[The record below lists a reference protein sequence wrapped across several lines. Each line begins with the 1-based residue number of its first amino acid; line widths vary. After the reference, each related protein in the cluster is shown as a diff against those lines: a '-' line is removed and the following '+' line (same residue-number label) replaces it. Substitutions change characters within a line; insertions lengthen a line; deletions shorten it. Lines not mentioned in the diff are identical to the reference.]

1 MKKRQTSLL
10 IVLSL
15 FISGLLIFT
24 IIKFT
29 RSHQKKRRIILI
41 TLDTQRYD
49 YISAYDP
56 EKAKTPNIDSLAE
69 KGTLFESC
77 YAEVPITLPSHASIF
92 YSLPPH
98 KLQIYN
104 NGQILPKKK
113 DLLSLAEIFLQ
124 KGFNTAAFVSLGVL
138 KSQFGLNNGFNT
150 YDDKFP
156 GNRWYL
162 NAEEV
167 NSKVFPW
174 LESQKDNNFFLWI
187 HYSDPHLPYAPAN
200 LPPDLSIFLND
211 TIHSQLCIQ
220 KGEKHSLQFNLTHG
234 KNIISFKVLNNFP
247 EQRDDYR
254 IRLKNTKFI
263 NTEELELK
271 FIELLLYDNND
282 QKNMLI
288 KEKGHI
294 SILNKGKDRQF
305 TLKFEGDL
313 NLYPFEQTELY
324 KKEVEYMDKQI
335 GELIKTLNSHDLYKN
350 TIILLTGDH
359 GEGLGE
365 NKTNLGEQY
374 FGHIHYLYSIYMKVP
389 LIITKPFSSSPG
401 KRIRTPVELKDI
413 APTILG
419 IMGWKKKK
427 YHSGKD
433 LYLSKNQVNSLI
445 FEETYT
451 PEAIY
456 DRFAALNFPWH
467 LIFTP
472 SEQHYELFNLQTDAD
487 EKINIYQKMKN
498 LDEIKR
504 LQSTLKQHALDIL
517 NQKKE
522 IKIDK
527 KNLEMLKSLGYIK

>member
-1 MKKRQTSLL
+1 MKKRQISLL

-15 FISGLLIFT
+15 FISGLLILT
-24 IIKFT
+24 IIKCS
-29 RSHQKKRRIILI
+29 RSHQKNIRVILI

-49 YISAYDP
+49 YISALHTGN
-56 EKAKTPNIDSLAE
+56 ASTPNIDSLAE
-69 KGTLFESC
+69 KGTLFENC
-77 YAEVPITLPSHASIF
+77 YSEIPITLPSHASIF

-104 NGQILPKKK
+104 NGQVLPKKK
-113 DLLSLAEIFLQ
+113 DLLSLAEIFHQ
-124 KGFNTAAFVSLGVL
+124 KGFNTAAFTSLGVL

-150 YDDKFP
+150 YDDKLP

-187 HYSDPHLPYAPAN
+187 HYSDPHLPYAPPN
-200 LPPDLSIFLND
+200 LPPDLSIYLNG

-220 KGEKHSLQFNLTHG
+220 KGEKHSLQFNLTPG

-271 FIELLLYDNND
+271 FKELLLYDNNA

-288 KEKGHI
+288 KEKGCLVI
-294 SILNKGKDRQF
+294 FNKGKDRQF
-305 TLKFEGDL
+305 TLRFEGDL
-313 NLYPFEQTELY
+313 NLFPCEQVELY

-335 GELIKTLNSHDLYKN
+335 GELIKTLNRLNLYKN
-350 TIILLTGDH
+350 TIIILTGDH

-374 FGHIHYLYSIYMKVP
+374 FGHIHYLYNIYMKVP
-389 LIITKPFSSSPG
+389 LIITKPFPNSPG
-401 KRIRTPVELKDI
+401 ERTKTPVALKDI

-433 LYLSKNQVNSLI
+433 LYLGKNQVNSLI
-445 FEETYT
+445 FEATYT

-456 DRFAALNFPWH
+456 DRFAVLNFPWH

-472 SEQHYELFNLQTDAD
+472 SEQYYELFNLQTDTD

-498 LDEIKR
+498 LEEIKR
-504 LQSTLKQHALDIL
+504 LQRMLKQHALGIL
-517 NQKKE
+517 NQKKD